1 MKIKKK
7 KKKVILIMLIFLI
20 IFMLIVFM
28 LAKLRKLFSKEEVFG
43 NLSNNGLVAGNSNL
57 YFYNKYEEGIVKVK
71 NGNEYKIT
79 DETAYSMNIVQ
90 DTIYYLTTS
99 NTNGLEVKSVKTNGD
114 SLKKI
119 ATIYTNLSKIYVKDG
134 YIYYAINRNTEGIC
148 KINIETGEQNIISNI
163 AVQDFALDKDEIFFT
178 DSSNNLYKMNLNG
191 LEINKIIDDYQ
202 IRKIQISGKWIYFYS
217 EKDDALCR
225 IRKDGKSKT
234 IVSTFIN
241 K

>member
-1 MKIKKK
+1 M
-7 KKKVILIMLIFLI
+7 
-20 IFMLIVFM
+20 
-28 LAKLRKLFSKEEVFG
+28 
-43 NLSNNGLVAGNSNL
+43 

-191 LEINKIIDDYQ
+191 LEINKIIDDYK
-202 IRKIQISGKWIYFYS
+202 IRKIQIYGK
-217 EKDDALCR
+217 
-225 IRKDGKSKT
+225 
-234 IVSTFIN
+234 
-241 K
+241 